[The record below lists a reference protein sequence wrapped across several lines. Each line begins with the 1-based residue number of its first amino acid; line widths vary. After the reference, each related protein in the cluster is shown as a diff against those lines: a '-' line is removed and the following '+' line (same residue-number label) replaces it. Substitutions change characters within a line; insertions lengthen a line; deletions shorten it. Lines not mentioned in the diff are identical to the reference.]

1 MSEKNGD
8 KLNDFHGDEE
18 RIGLLSFKKKEE
30 ENSKDYLIKVFDN
43 LERDLIIKH
52 NCPKEFNLE
61 NNNNDKDFK
70 KFEVFGN
77 PICYIC
83 TSSYNDDSSIQLF
96 FCSHCKK
103 LFCRRCLSLHY
114 NSDFKD
120 IESSYIKYKVNNNE
134 ELINKK
140 IPNKLKG
147 CKLWIFLFLLLCL
160 NMFYLFLIFEIKPIL
175 SCLET
180 VLINCVKEIFTH
192 RIEDPNSLFNFYGI
206 FFERITVLNFD
217 FNLIMI
223 MNWLGDRLLF
233 SCGFIVTIIIFLG
246 INSLFFILLYNF
258 DFLDYNENNKY
269 GIWKFLHL
277 LLIYII
283 FFIGLG
289 GSSLLSQ
296 RIFIELFNKF
306 QENIIENK
314 KEKNKIY
321 EKYFQELKK
330 TDNDE
335 IILEEKKDEII
346 KEEDNDEIILEDKN
360 DELIQEE
367 NNEGRKTFRETIV
380 ERAEKLNKNS
390 RFKSFYAISIITIF
404 SFTFGSITNLSIK
417 AFKMENDE
425 IIKNETYEKYNGTFL
440 YEELNNTNI
449 TKIIIDKIY
458 DNDRNLFF
466 RQYLVSYAETMV
478 ISILLYWIMLHCF
491 FNSDEKKGKKINS
504 DILENNDNKNK
515 DSAQENINGKK
526 ENEDNTN
533 LDSIIKL
540 KEDKNRINHTICKCC
555 GFFYFSSTLNLKGD
569 NPLYKTIFYCLKD
582 FFLLMCKSLIDCCDK
597 TFCNIIN
604 IIFCGEKDIVRCN
617 CDCCG
622 CDRIKYDKKSENF
635 CFCYKEKRKYKWF
648 HDYITSP
655 VQKDIAPYVL
665 EYYLLGLIVIAL
677 DIKFTNFQINT
688 PKIIKTFDDY
698 SFSDLWENAY
708 DTKEWTIILL
718 TFIVFII
725 FSSVYGGSKKKQK
738 EDNIEIYGYIQTFSI
753 LNGIHIMLFINS
765 IVSLIFSILYLKGI
779 TDFDDYIIIPILIT
793 QFFYFSLNFY
803 CLCIS
808 EQQNDNEFILSGSIL
823 VTIYINVW
831 NFIYSFIEDY
841 IKDEEYSLFLFQL
854 VLSSIII
861 VIFLYYLICSKSR
874 FKYIIC
880 NNCMNCNLC
889 GCFQS
894 CCSCCIYNI
903 YCEDGT
909 QYCDCCCCDE
919 ECKCCYCQKC
929 NSCNSYVCCNKLSEE

>member
-1 MSEKNGD
+1 
-8 KLNDFHGDEE
+8 
-18 RIGLLSFKKKEE
+18 
-30 ENSKDYLIKVFDN
+30 
-43 LERDLIIKH
+43 
-52 NCPKEFNLE
+52 
-61 NNNNDKDFK
+61 
-70 KFEVFGN
+70 
-77 PICYIC
+77 
-83 TSSYNDDSSIQLF
+83 
-96 FCSHCKK
+96 
-103 LFCRRCLSLHY
+103 
-114 NSDFKD
+114 
-120 IESSYIKYKVNNNE
+120 
-134 ELINKK
+134 
-140 IPNKLKG
+140 
-147 CKLWIFLFLLLCL
+147 
-160 NMFYLFLIFEIKPIL
+160 
-175 SCLET
+175 
-180 VLINCVKEIFTH
+180 
-192 RIEDPNSLFNFYGI
+192 
-206 FFERITVLNFD
+206 
-217 FNLIMI
+217 

-404 SFTFGSITNLSIK
+404 SFIFGSITNLSIK

-808 EQQNDNEFILSGSIL
+808 EQQNDNEFILSGSI
-823 VTIYINVW
+823 
-831 NFIYSFIEDY
+831 
-841 IKDEEYSLFLFQL
+841 
-854 VLSSIII
+854 
-861 VIFLYYLICSKSR
+861 
-874 FKYIIC
+874 
-880 NNCMNCNLC
+880 
-889 GCFQS
+889 
-894 CCSCCIYNI
+894 
-903 YCEDGT
+903 
-909 QYCDCCCCDE
+909 
-919 ECKCCYCQKC
+919 
-929 NSCNSYVCCNKLSEE
+929 